1 MVTART
7 VVGKTMIVYLRSGGK
22 LHELLKPDVDQYTR
36 RVETDEGATLV
47 EILGELGIPLAM
59 VAFAF
64 VAGKVQKLGYVP
76 SEGDVITIQS
86 PVAGG

>member
-1 MVTART
+1 MGRT
-7 VVGKTMIVYLRSGGK
+7 MTVYLRSGGK

-36 RVETDEGATLV
+36 RVETHEGATLA

-64 VAGKVQKLGYVP
+64 ADGKVRKLEYIP
-76 SEGDVITIQS
+76 SDGDVITIQS